1 VSDRMSNFEE
11 FLKAALE
18 RLERIEERDE
28 ALLRRYRSLKKRTR
42 LALEKLRDAI
52 AEFEADDCGSPH
64 VEAGL
69 EILYD
74 VERLLEVVEDE

>member
-1 VSDRMSNFEE
+1 VSGREE
-11 FLKAALE
+11 LLRAAPERVE
-18 RLERIEERDE
+18 RLEERVD
-28 ALLRRYRSLKKRTR
+28 ALLRRYRSLKRRNR

-52 AEFEADDCGSPH
+52 AEFEADH

-74 VERLLEVVEDE
+74 VERLLEVAEE

>member
-1 VSDRMSNFEE
+1 MSVEE
-11 FLKAALE
+11 TLKTALE
-18 RLERIEERDE
+18 RLQSLEERVE
-28 ALLRRYRSLKKRTR
+28 SLRRRYKSLKRR
-42 LALEKLRDAI
+42 SQLALSKVKDAI

-74 VERLLEVVEDE
+74 VERLLEVVEE

>member
-1 VSDRMSNFEE
+1 VSVEE
-11 FLKAALE
+11 TLKAALE
-18 RLERIEERDE
+18 RLQSLEERVE
-28 ALLRRYRSLKKRTR
+28 ALLRRYRSLKRR
-42 LALEKLRDAI
+42 NQLALEKLKDAI

-69 EILYD
+69 EILYY